1 MFNIP
6 TVTVAS
12 QTLGSAAETITL
24 DYAAPDVSWTPR
36 HLVIRW
42 TARSNEAVS
51 VERGVSLRLNG
62 DTGANYY
69 DQRIDGAVSAVG
81 SGAATGVTSITN
93 IGVDTGNNSA
103 AYGWSSGEFILP
115 DALSTRSHKS
125 VIGFSGAIEQRVR
138 IGTARW
144 ANTAAITS
152 ISLSQD
158 GSGAFLA
165 GSIVELCVV
174 DESYNI
180 NEQILGSAGVLTVSS
195 IAADIGDLVQ
205 IGNLKSTQAA
215 ISDEYKIKFNTDAT
229 ATNYNSQYIRG
240 IGSAVAGLSASK
252 SDFGVVTGTHA
263 DVPTSAFGAYVGQVT
278 NFSDG
283 SNDRIFTGLSGTIY
297 NAWSNYAQV
306 KITTIRWNNTAAIT
320 TVQLEN
326 TYAANWSTGSMLS
339 TYAVPKNLIERQEL
353 SGTASSV
360 TFSSIP
366 QTYDHLELS
375 IYVRG
380 DSSGQP
386 EAGFKNEFNGDTTV
400 ANYKRQLIIASGTT
414 VGAGQEAKNE
424 PVDFPT
430 STATANVFGSIAYS
444 IQNYTKTDRHKH
456 YMVTAGDAG
465 ENELRLTSNRWA
477 NTAAISAIVFT
488 PSAGNFI
495 TGSVFTLRGIN
506 APAATGTSD
515 VAKLN
520 GIEPSDIAEVN

>member
-6 TVTVAS
+6 TVKVAGEP
-12 QTLGSAAETITL
+12 LGSAAETITL
-24 DYAAPDVSWTPR
+24 SYSAPSVSWTPR

-42 TARSNEAVS
+42 IARSNEAVS
-51 VERGVSLRLNG
+51 VERGVALRLNG

-69 DQRIDGAVSAVG
+69 DQRLDGAASSAT

-103 AYGWSSGEFILP
+103 AYGWSSGFFLIP

-125 VIGFSGAIEQRVR
+125 VIGVSGAIEQRVR

-306 KITTIRWNNTAAIT
+306 KIASIRWNNTAAVT

-339 TYAVPKNLIERQEL
+339 TYAVPKNTIERQEL
-353 SGTASSV
+353 SGTVTSV
-360 TFSSIP
+360 TFSDIP

-375 IYVRG
+375 VYART
-380 DSSGQP
+380 DRSST
-386 EAGFKNEFNGDTTV
+386 EDTVKVEFNGDTTA
-400 ANYKRQLIIASGTT
+400 ANYDQQILLGADSGVTAAQSAASPSGIIVSANSAGANIFGSGTVT
-414 VGAGQEAKNE
+414 
-424 PVDFPT
+424 
-430 STATANVFGSIAYS
+430 IY
-444 IQNYTKTDRHKH
+444 NYTKTDRHKH
-456 YMVTAGDAG
+456 WLGV
-465 ENELRLTSNRWA
+465 SNKGANDVRIASQRWE
-477 NTAAISAIVFT
+477 NTAAITSIVLDPANGT
-488 PSAGNFI
+488 NFLA
-495 TGSVFTLRGIN
+495 GSVFVLSGIN
-506 APAATGTSD
+506 APAAAGT
-515 VAKLN
+515 
-520 GIEPSDIAEVN
+520 SDIAELNGIAPANIEAVN